1 MGNGKNLEINIVLV
15 NFWLQCFNFFFFAS
29 VWSKKQLWRKKWGS
43 PKGFQN
49 YTAFCG
55 ENYPRRSRWFGLA
68 SLHIL
73 HVRWSYRG
81 SRALGTNFH
90 FLSVFVVSEKKFMV
104 QGEDKLKGSAQA
116 NLERNRQRFERKKIG
131 RFRSGGEHSR
141 TGGEHSRTGGEHS
154 PVRAHTSTRSRSWA
168 CRNHKTLKN
177 LWRSKGL
184 WRWVLLSNVR
194 TVSLPS
200 LL

>member
-1 MGNGKNLEINIVLV
+1 MSILCRHEWISALCQIAPDWKFI
-15 NFWLQCFNFFFFAS
+15 
-29 VWSKKQLWRKKWGS
+29 
-43 PKGFQN
+43 QN
-49 YTAFCG
+49 VIPHGPSCSI
-55 ENYPRRSRWFGLA
+55 SRGFGLA

-73 HVRWSYRG
+73 HVGWSYRG

-90 FLSVFVVSEKKFMV
+90 FLSVFVVSEKKFIV

-116 NLERNRQRFERKKIG
+116 NLERNRQKLERKKIG
-131 RFRSGGEHSR
+131 RFRS
-141 TGGEHSRTGGEHS
+141 GGEHSRTGGEHS

-168 CRNHKTLKN
+168 CRNHKTLTN

-194 TVSLPS
+194 TVSLPFS
-200 LL
+200 VVARAWSYRLHQRHAPGLLLCVW